1 MEIQDDLWDASCER
15 SSEKRTPTNHH
26 DDLWDASR
34 LEEPTL
40 LKYNVHT
47 PLQKLPVETVKQL
60 SKKTALPLT
69 LMLFN
74 LNGDMNV
81 GMSIRS
87 AVIYGCSDVYIVGK
101 RRYDRRPE
109 VGAKNY
115 ISLHRVPEVN
125 PSFFLEQKLIPI
137 CVEQGGTSLEDFSF
151 KPYFPT
157 KLADGW
163 KVCLIMGSESKGLP
177 AELVKDLKAPVLS
190 ISQYGVMRSLNVS
203 VATGIVLYE
212 FCRQWRHSIVV

>member
-1 MEIQDDLWDASCER
+1 MNDSDAWDS
-15 SSEKRTPTNHH
+15 
-26 DDLWDASR
+26 SR

-47 PLQKLPVETVKQL
+47 PLQGLPVEKVKQI
-60 SKKTALPLT
+60 SQKTALPLT

-101 RRYDRRPE
+101 KRYDRRPE

-115 ISLHRVPEVN
+115 IQFHRMPTITA
-125 PSFFLEQKLIPI
+125 SFFPEHKLVPVL
-137 CVEQGGTSLEDFSF
+137 VEQGGTPLEDFSF
-151 KPYFPT
+151 KPYLPN
-157 KLADGW
+157 KLEEGW
-163 KVCLIMGSESKGLP
+163 KVCLVVGSESFGLP
-177 AELVKDLKAPVLS
+177 KDMIQEVGAPIVT

-212 FCRQWRHSIVV
+212 FCRQWRQSVSV